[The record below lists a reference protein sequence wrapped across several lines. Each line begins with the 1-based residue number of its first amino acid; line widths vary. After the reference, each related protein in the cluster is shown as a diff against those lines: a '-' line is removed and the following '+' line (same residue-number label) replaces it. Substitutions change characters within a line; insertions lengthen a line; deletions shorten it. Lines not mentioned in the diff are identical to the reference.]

1 MASPRIAADADG
13 HLTVA
18 WITQRPG
25 FTDGVTA
32 ATQTHTGWSHPV
44 RLSKDLKVARYPQDG
59 KGAWGADTVRLAVT
73 PKGAATVAWNWG
85 SEARNKPWRI
95 QAVFHRPGGRWG
107 GVAHVT
113 RPPEP
118 ISSTWASPGT
128 GPPHS
133 CQPGGPWDTHNR

>member
-1 MASPRIAADADG
+1 MQTHASSLDHR
-13 HLTVA
+13 
-18 WITQRPG
+18 RPG

-85 SEARNKPWRI
+85 SEERATSPGASKPSSTG
-95 QAVFHRPGGRWG
+95 QADD
-107 GVAHVT
+107 GVAWPT
-113 RPPEP
+113 
-118 ISSTWASPGT
+118 
-128 GPPHS
+128 
-133 CQPGGPWDTHNR
+133 